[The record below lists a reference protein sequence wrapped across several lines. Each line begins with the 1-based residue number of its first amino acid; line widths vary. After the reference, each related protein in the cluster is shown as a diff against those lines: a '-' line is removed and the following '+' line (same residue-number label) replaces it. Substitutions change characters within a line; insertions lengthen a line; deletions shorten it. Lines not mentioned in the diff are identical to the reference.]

1 MKKALYLRKM
11 KFLYI
16 NMLYIVKDI
25 VIYDYDIALTYVS
38 LTSEKDILLSLA
50 IVIFQKKLT
59 EFIASFA

>member
-1 MKKALYLRKM
+1 M